1 MRTIGRT
8 MVLAVAVLGL
18 WAGGALAKPGGVPAI
33 PLNPEQETGDVTS
46 DGSGFFTYTI
56 EGDQLCYT
64 LEIRNLTMAPF
75 AAHIHLG
82 PRNEAGPVV
91 VPLAVANATSG
102 TTSACITAT
111 ESGALTFAELAG
123 IEANPRDY
131 YVNVHTNNFPGGE
144 IRGQLK

>member
-75 AAHIHLG
+75 AAHIHFG

-111 ESGALTFAELAG
+111 ESGPLTFAELAG